1 MGEEN
6 ENERDGVG
14 VAFEVVEMM
23 IRWFGEAFFS
33 SSSSSVCFVNSEFG
47 DNKQKVRNR
56 EIEPMRIE
64 FYYLFILLLYSPSWD
79 KQD

>member
-1 MGEEN
+1 MEVVGLPGERACKAWVGETQMEEENEN

-23 IRWFGEAFFS
+23 IWWFGEAFFS

-47 DNKQKVRNR
+47 DNNR
-56 EIEPMRIE
+56 KSETER
-64 FYYLFILLLYSPSWD
+64 
-79 KQD
+79 